1 MKYLY
6 ILLLLFSST
15 YAYSSYNTGAKH
27 EGWVTKDGKPVPN
40 TNNMKSIN
48 GFGGWLII
56 TPDKNWE
63 EKWDTPSYTT
73 PHFSEASEVEYGEN
87 LTILTFYINPL
98 VDASGNINITC
109 GVKIVRPNNTISL
122 NQQNIKCINTKL
134 KGSPRNIRL
143 SPVVI
148 KYSGD
153 KGDPAG
159 EWLVEVNIN
168 DKNRGVSIP
177 LKSRFTLI
185 KSKANK

>member
-6 ILLLLFSST
+6 LLLLLFSST
-15 YAYSSYNTGAKH
+15 HAYSSYNTGAKH
-27 EGWVTKDGKPVPN
+27 EGWVTKNGKPAPN

-63 EKWDTPSYTT
+63 KKWNTPSHTT
-73 PHFSEASEVEYGEN
+73 PYFSEASEVKYGEK

-98 VDASGNINITC
+98 VDASGNIKITC
-109 GVKIVRPNNTISL
+109 GIKITRPNNTISL

-134 KGSPRNIRL
+134 KGNPRNIRL
-143 SPVVI
+143 SPVVL

-177 LKSRFTLI
+177 LKSSFTLI